1 MTVTTTAYRPALL
14 VLEARARAYARTWVI
29 PTVTTVVAPLLFLAA
44 MGLGLGGLVDRRGA
58 ADLAGGSYL
67 AFLAPGLLAA
77 SAMQAGVQESAWPVR
92 LGVHWQKT
100 YVAALTTPLAPRDLV
115 DGHLLWVALRL
126 LAGAAAFAVAAVVLG
141 AADPAGAA
149 LAVGPGVLTGLA
161 VAAPVAAWTVTLER
175 DHRLIALIRFG
186 VTPLFLFSGTFFPIA
201 QLPGPLRAVAAATP
215 LWHGVELARA
225 AAVARP
231 PALPAAVHLAYLAA
245 WIVGG
250 WLVARHTFARR
261 LIR

>member
-1 MTVTTTAYRPALL
+1 VSATAYHPALL
-14 VLEARARAYARTWVI
+14 VVEGRARAYARTWVT
-29 PTVTTVVAPLLFLAA
+29 PTVTTIVAPLLFLGA

-77 SAMQAGVQESAWPVR
+77 SALQAGVQESAWPVR

-100 YVAALTTPLAPRDLV
+100 YVVALTTPLAPRDLV

-126 LAGAAAFAVAAVVLG
+126 LGGAATFAAAAVVLG
-141 AADPAGAA
+141 ATDPAGAA

-161 VAAPVAAWTVTLER
+161 AAAPVAAWTVTLER
-175 DHRLIALIRFG
+175 DARLIALIRFG
-186 VTPLFLFSGTFFPIA
+186 VTPLFLFSGTFFPVT
-201 QLPGPLRAVAAATP
+201 QLPGPLQAVAAVTP

-225 AAVARP
+225 AALSAP
-231 PALPAAVHLAYLAA
+231 PALPAGVHLAWLVA
-245 WIVGG
+245 WTVGG
-250 WLVARHTFARR
+250 WLVARRTFAWR
-261 LIR
+261 LSR